1 MVWPGLEEMIKQINQ
16 LNSKEW
22 IDMAKSKNSKLLQEV
37 QEGGGGFLDLLIAK
51 VIWRLLR
58 LLLKY
63 KKNKYNRVVS
73 LGDLFIDRAEK
84 ARYLGFGE
92 GTTIYDSSVVIGD
105 VKVGR
110 NTWIGPFTILDG
122 SGGLE
127 IGNNCNI
134 ASGAQI
140 YSHETIFWVLS
151 GGAKGYTRAKTIIGN
166 CCYIGPN
173 TVVSMGVK
181 IGNHCL
187 IGANSLV
194 NEDLED
200 HSIAA
205 GSPCKIVGKVK
216 IDEKSVVELL
226 MNKT

>member
-1 MVWPGLEEMIKQINQ
+1 MEDMIKNT
-16 LNSKEW
+16 
-22 IDMAKSKNSKLLQEV
+22 NSKLFQEIKD
-37 QEGGGGFLDLLIAK
+37 GSGGFLNLLIAK
-51 VIWRLLR
+51 TIRRLICF
-58 LLLKY
+58 LLKY
-63 KKNKYNRVVS
+63 KKEKYNRVVS

-84 ARYLGFGE
+84 AKYLGFGE
-92 GTTIYDSSVVIGD
+92 GTTIYDSSLVIGD

-140 YSHETIFWVLS
+140 YSHETISWVLS
-151 GGAKGYTRAKTIIGN
+151 VGKMEYTSAKTIIGD

-194 NEDLED
+194 TADLD
-200 HSIAA
+200 DYCIAA
-205 GSPCKIVGKVK
+205 GSPCKIIGKVK
-216 IDEKSVVELL
+216 IDEKGIVELL
-226 MNKT
+226 MNRTC

>member
-1 MVWPGLEEMIKQINQ
+1 MDMVKN
-16 LNSKEW
+16 
-22 IDMAKSKNSKLLQEV
+22 KNSKLLQEV

-51 VIWRLLR
+51 IIWRLIR

-84 ARYLGFGE
+84 ARFLGLGE
-92 GTTIYDSSVVIGD
+92 ETTIYDSSLVIGD

-127 IGNNCNI
+127 IGDNCNI

-140 YSHETIFWVLS
+140 YSHETVSWVLS
-151 GGAKGYTRAKTIIGN
+151 KGRMDYVRAKTIIGD

-181 IGNHCL
+181 VGNHCL

-194 NEDLED
+194 TSNLDD
-200 HSIAA
+200 YSIAA
-205 GSPCKIVGKVK
+205 GSPCKIIGKVK
-216 IDEKSVVELL
+216 IDGKGVVELL
-226 MNKT
+226 MNKAC